1 MAIRTELIRA
11 MIIIIAVV
19 IIIFAIG
26 FLFYQNIY
34 QQGIFKTI
42 PKDVEQ
48 TVNNNFNI
56 LINNFNT
63 CANNNANDC
72 YCKIFPNFPATL
84 PSGARLRIKTDETS
98 NKTTIA
104 VLYGKQKT
112 SMQNKTIDIVVKGM
126 NYPLNKQV
134 FNINNDID
142 FSKQWP
148 LLIKQDLVLVSEYV
162 YKNDSKIYLLFAP
175 AGYNKVLDTVRQD
188 ISKEKKC

>member
-1 MAIRTELIRA
+1 
-11 MIIIIAVV
+11 MIKKFTGWIITLAV
-19 IIIFAIG
+19 IIIFGA
-26 FLFYQNIY
+26 FLFLIFSWIQGGIRSINVPLYEQNA
-34 QQGIFKTI
+34 T
-42 PKDVEQ
+42 
-48 TVNNNFNI
+48 NNNFNI
-56 LINNFNT
+56 MTNNLESCLNNE
-63 CANNNANDC
+63 NNNC

-162 YKNDSKIYLLFAP
+162 YKNDGKIYLLFAP
-175 AGYNKVLDTVRQD
+175 AGYNKVLDTIRQD
-188 ISKEKKC
+188 ISKGKRC